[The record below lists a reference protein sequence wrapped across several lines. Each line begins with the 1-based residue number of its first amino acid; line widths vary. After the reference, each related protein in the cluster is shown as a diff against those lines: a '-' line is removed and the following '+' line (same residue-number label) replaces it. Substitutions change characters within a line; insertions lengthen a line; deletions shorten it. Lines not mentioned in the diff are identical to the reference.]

1 MQVRSTEFGRCPTT
15 RYKAYILCP
24 PGKSTLL
31 NRILDWQRAD
41 DSEPMKKRA
50 GNQNARKGTVT
61 TSPLPG
67 TTLKFIEVS
76 LGDGQKI
83 IDTPGLLVNG
93 TLTQLLTPAE
103 LKIVVP
109 QK

>member
-1 MQVRSTEFGRCPTT
+1 V
-15 RYKAYILCP
+15 
-24 PGKSTLL
+24 
-31 NRILDWQRAD
+31 NRIIDWGKEKD
-41 DSEPMKKRA
+41 TEPTKKRA
-50 GNQNARKGTVT
+50 GNRNSRKGTVT

-67 TTLKFIEVS
+67 TTLKFIDVD
-76 LGDGQKI
+76 LGDGVKL

-93 TLTQLLTPAE
+93 TLTQLLTPEE